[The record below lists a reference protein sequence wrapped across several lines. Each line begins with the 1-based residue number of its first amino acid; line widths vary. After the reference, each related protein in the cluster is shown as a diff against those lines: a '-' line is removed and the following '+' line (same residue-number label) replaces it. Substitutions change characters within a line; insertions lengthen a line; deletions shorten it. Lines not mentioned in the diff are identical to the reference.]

1 MNTLKISKEKIKEKL
16 EAIDHFLY
24 FFYPQN
30 KDYLVLKSTIEDLV
44 ELFKQ
49 IVDLKISELKEIGKI
64 SLVPKEFINKSALF
78 YENYKNK
85 MDKKDVEIYNIL
97 VLIVKDKIYLK
108 KYSNFEDAENFYK
121 LLKKLFNF

>member
-44 ELFKQ
+44 KLFKQ
-49 IVDLKISELKEIGKI
+49 IVDLKLFELKEKGKI
-64 SLVPKEFINKSALF
+64 NLIPKEFMNKSSLF
-78 YENYKNK
+78 YENYKEK
-85 MDKKDVEIYNIL
+85 MNKKDVEIYNIL
-97 VLIVKDKIYLK
+97 LLIIEDRIYLK

-121 LLKKLFNF
+121 FIRKIFDF

>member
-1 MNTLKISKEKIKEKL
+1 VNTLKISKEKIKEKL

-44 ELFKQ
+44 KLFKQ
-49 IVDLKISELKEIGKI
+49 IVDLKLFELKEKGKI
-64 SLVPKEFINKSALF
+64 NLIPKEFMNKSSLF
-78 YENYKNK
+78 YENYKEK
-85 MDKKDVEIYNIL
+85 MNKKDVEIYNIL
-97 VLIVKDKIYLK
+97 LLIIEDRIYLK

-121 LLKKLFNF
+121 FIRKIFDF